1 MKGHRTILAG
11 ICVSAGITL
20 LAAAAWAYQAVTI
33 AAILESPSWYDGKEV
48 RVCAQAYHVKQKT
61 SKAGNP
67 YTSFRIK
74 EEESRRTLG
83 VYFRGTAPIRD
94 NQNVC
99 VTGVFNITKKV
110 GEYTFENQIEATEVR

>member
-11 ICVSAGITL
+11 IWISAGVGF
-20 LAAAAWAYQAVTI
+20 LAAAGWAYQAVTI
-33 AAILESPSWYDGKEV
+33 ASILQSPSWYDGKEV
-48 RVCAQAYHVKQKT
+48 QVCAQAYHVKQKT

-74 EEESRRTLG
+74 EEECKRSLG
-83 VYFRGTAPIRD
+83 VYFRGTAPVRD
-94 NQNVC
+94 DQTVC